1 MDVKT
6 PVPNQQPTG
15 DRPYGS
21 VRWFGEF
28 GLQAVAADSNELA
41 SAIEDFLRDYPL
53 ARGRREGLRYMLFMV
68 PMGRRMHAVSVE
80 PSTPDGATLE
90 ARIPVGRPVSRRAQ
104 LSTIGWALERASS
117 GTRYYTR
124 RFIAN
129 RSAPTEIVTAVDE
142 ANRALYGSRA
152 KDIRW
157 SLNVSPT
164 YLDGE
169 ARDAGESPLE
179 RPSRVRAARLR
190 DNAARMAL
198 ATLPNPRLRLK
209 PDDITTLVADFRRS
223 RDAVKG
229 RYAVAVDEL
238 SAPPE
243 RIATAILKASQM
255 TTDAAEQRHLA
266 EDLVDLQAFVDLH
279 GQAAPLAPAPG
290 QRPPLIL
297 ELVRSRQAA
306 AIAFIRDDP
315 SVLGAKVAQGGR
327 WTAIGEARAGLN
339 RARTHRESQLA
350 GFGGVLVW
358 IVAAPAGAIVASLF
372 GLGEFT
378 LATAVVLFVGW
389 WLSPWLGGF
398 AERLE
403 SRLWE
408 EAIEPRWAHAPNSLA
423 MVLFFVPLAAVEFAC
438 GVAILFVTSRLVLG

>member
-1 MDVKT
+1 VK
-6 PVPNQQPTG
+6 
-15 DRPYGS
+15 
-21 VRWFGEF
+21 
-28 GLQAVAADSNELA
+28 AAAADSNELA
-41 SAIEDFLRDYPL
+41 SAIGDFVRDYPL
-53 ARGRREGLRYMLFMV
+53 ARGRREGLRYMLQME
-68 PMGRRMHAVSVE
+68 PLGRRMHAVRIE
-80 PSTPDGATLE
+80 PSAPDGATLE
-90 ARIPVGRPVSRRAQ
+90 VTIPVGRPVARRAP
-104 LSTIGWALERASS
+104 LTNIGWPLERASS

-124 RFIAN
+124 RFVAN
-129 RSAPTEIVTAVDE
+129 RSATTDIVTAVDE
-142 ANRALYGSRA
+142 ANRVLYGSRA

-157 SLNVSPT
+157 SLNVSAM
-164 YLDGE
+164 YLDGQ
-169 ARDAGESPLE
+169 ARDAGESRLE
-179 RPSRVRAARLR
+179 RPNRVRAARLR
-190 DNAARMAL
+190 DNAARMAV
-198 ATLPNPRLRLK
+198 ATLPNPGLRLK
-209 PDDITTLVADFRRS
+209 PDEIPTLVADFRRS

-229 RYAVAVDEL
+229 RYAAAVDEL
-238 SAPPE
+238 SAPGE
-243 RIATAILKASQM
+243 RIATAILRASQG
-255 TTDAAEQRHLA
+255 TIEAPELRHLA

-315 SVLGAKVAQGGR
+315 SVLGAEVAQGGR

-339 RARTHRESQLA
+339 RARTYRESQLA

-358 IVAAPAGAIVASLF
+358 IVAAPAGSIVASLF

-378 LATAVVLFVGW
+378 LATAVVLFIGW

-408 EAIEPRWAHAPNSLA
+408 VAVEPRWAQAPNSLA
-423 MVLFFVPLAAVEFAC
+423 MVLFLVPLAAVEFAC
-438 GVAILFVTSRLVLG
+438 GVAILFVTSTLVPG